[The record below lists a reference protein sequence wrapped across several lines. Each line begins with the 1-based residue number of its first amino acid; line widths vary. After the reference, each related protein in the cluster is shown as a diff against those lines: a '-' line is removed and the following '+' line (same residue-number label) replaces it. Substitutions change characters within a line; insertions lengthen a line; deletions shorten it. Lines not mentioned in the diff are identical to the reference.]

1 MTEDELKYGTESNA
15 QFKKIEQ
22 FKTDNNFRDT
32 NSKTKNCIWC
42 EYCEDRRPCC
52 FSEGDYTKC
61 RLMDFKRSDK
71 DDPTDTYYEYNF
83 ETVLEYNVCD
93 RFENKNLN
101 L

>member
-32 NSKTKNCIWC
+32 ISKTKNCIWC

-83 ETVLEYNVCD
+83 ETVLESNVCD

>member
-22 FKTDNNFRDT
+22 FKTYNNFRDT

-61 RLMDFKRSDK
+61 KLMDFKRSDE

-83 ETVLEYNVCD
+83 ETVLESNVCD
-93 RFENKNLN
+93 RFKKKNL
-101 L
+101 